1 MRYWLMKTEPDAFA
15 WQDLLRDGVA
25 TWDGVRNYTARN
37 NLRAMAL
44 GDRVLIY
51 HSNVG
56 KEAVG
61 IARVVK
67 TAFQDP
73 TTEDPR
79 WSAVQVAPVA
89 ALRKPVTLQTMRAE
103 HAAGGPLAEIKLIRE
118 NRLSVIPLTDGEW
131 HHLLALADTP
141 EPG

>member
-1 MRYWLMKTEPDAFA
+1 MRYWLMKTEPDAFS

-37 NLRAMAL
+37 NMRAMEL

-61 IARVVK
+61 IAHVVK

-73 TTEDPR
+73 TTDDQR

-89 ALRKPVTLQTMRAE
+89 PLQKAVTLQTMREE
-103 HAAGGPLAEIKLIRE
+103 HAKGGPLAEIKLIRE

-131 HHLLALADTP
+131 QHLLQLAETA
-141 EPG
+141 EPK

>member
-1 MRYWLMKTEPDAFA
+1 MRYWLMKTEPDVFS
-15 WQDLLRDGVA
+15 WQDLQRDGVA

-37 NLRAMAL
+37 NMRTMAL

-51 HSNVG
+51 HSNIG

-61 IARVVK
+61 IAQVVK

-73 TTEDPR
+73 TTDDQR

-89 ALRKPVTLQTMRAE
+89 PLTQAVTLATIREE
-103 HAAGGPLAEIKLIRE
+103 HAKGGPLAEIKLIRE
-118 NRLSVIPLTDGEW
+118 NRLSVVALTEGEW
-131 HHLLALADTP
+131 QYLLELAQTR
-141 EPG
+141 EP

>member
-1 MRYWLMKTEPDAFA
+1 MRYWLMKTEPDAFS

-37 NLRAMAL
+37 NMRAMEL

-51 HSNVG
+51 HSNIG

-61 IARVVK
+61 IARVVA

-73 TTEDPR
+73 TTDDLR
-79 WSAVQVAPVA
+79 WSAVKVSPVAPLA
-89 ALRKPVTLQTMRAE
+89 KPVTLQTMREE
-103 HAAGGPLAEIKLIRE
+103 HAKGGPLAEIKLIRE

-131 HHLLALADTP
+131 QHLLQLAETTEP
-141 EPG
+141 E

>member
-1 MRYWLMKTEPDAFA
+1 MRYWLMKTEPDAFS

-37 NLRAMAL
+37 NMRAMEL
-44 GDRVLIY
+44 GDLVLIY
-51 HSNVG
+51 HSNIG

-61 IARVVK
+61 IARVVA

-73 TTEDPR
+73 STEDQR
-79 WSAVQVAPVA
+79 WSAVRVAPVV
-89 ALRKPVTLQTMRAE
+89 ALHKPVTLQTIRDE

-118 NRLSVIPLTDGEW
+118 NRLSVVALSDGEW
-131 HHLLALADTP
+131 QHLLRLAETA
-141 EPG
+141 EPT

>member
-1 MRYWLMKTEPDAFA
+1 MRYWLMKTEPDTFS
-15 WQDLLRDGVA
+15 WQNLLRDGVA

-37 NLRAMAL
+37 NMRAMER

-51 HSNVG
+51 HSNIG

-61 IARVVK
+61 IAQVVE

-73 TTEDPR
+73 TTEDLR
-79 WSAVQVAPVA
+79 WSAVKVAPVM
-89 ALRKPVTLQTMRAE
+89 ALRQPVTLQTMREE
-103 HAAGGPLAEIKLIRE
+103 HAKGGPLAEIKLIRE

-131 HHLLALADTP
+131 QHLLQLADTP
-141 EPG
+141 EPA